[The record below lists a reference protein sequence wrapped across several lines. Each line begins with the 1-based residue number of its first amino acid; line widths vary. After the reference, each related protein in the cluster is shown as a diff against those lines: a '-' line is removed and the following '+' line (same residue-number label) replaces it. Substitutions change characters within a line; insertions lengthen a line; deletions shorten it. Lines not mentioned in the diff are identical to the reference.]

1 MRVSGLLA
9 IAILSCLFSTSSA
22 GDRRPAAAVAASREI
37 GGQQMPRLLA
47 ALAAPGVAQAI
58 GGAGSLPIMP
68 VQDSLNGP
76 ACYKHKFSGM
86 YKTFRPG
93 DVQAPTIDWCFIHNG
108 DCQCD
113 GQTGDVCQ
121 EPGDTGQC

>member
-9 IAILSCLFSTSSA
+9 IAILGCVFSTSWA
-22 GDRRPAAAVAASREI
+22 GDRRPAAAVAGWREI
-37 GGQQMPRLLA
+37 GGRQMPALLA
-47 ALAAPGVAQAI
+47 ALAAPGLAEAV
-58 GGAGSLPIMP
+58 GSAGSLPITP
-68 VQDSLNGP
+68 VQDLSGP

-108 DCQCD
+108 DCSCD
-113 GQTGDVCQ
+113 GKTGDVCQ
-121 EPGDTGQC
+121 EPGDEGQC